1 MNFNYLFDAK
11 TTSSVIASSYHTLM
25 SKIEL
30 KSLIQSLIQNPLPSN
45 LGKQEL
51 HKIIDDLILLNH
63 TGEIKY
69 KYLLAKMFVEE
80 DSICAFE
87 VKTPTNRIDFVRVN
101 GISNSYE
108 IKSGLDNLL
117 KLEKQSNNYNKFFK
131 KNYIVIDEKHL
142 EKAINIVP
150 GNYGIIINEKN
161 KLVEKRKAIY
171 SNCLNPV
178 NQLSIFSKKELAFY
192 FKELDITKIINTQG
206 ESLVNKVFKEMIK
219 KRYSTRWKFLL
230 SRHKE
235 IYSIDYQFFFQKNIQ
250 PCIIYSA

>member
-101 GISNSYE
+101 GISNSCE

-117 KLEKQSNNYNKFFK
+117 KLEKQSNNYNKFFE
-131 KNYIVIDEKHL
+131 NYF
-142 EKAINIVP
+142 
-150 GNYGIIINEKN
+150 
-161 KLVEKRKAIY
+161 
-171 SNCLNPV
+171 SNSKIPIPV
-178 NQLSIFSKKELAFY
+178 
-192 FKELDITKIINTQG
+192 
-206 ESLVNKVFKEMIK
+206 
-219 KRYSTRWKFLL
+219 
-230 SRHKE
+230 
-235 IYSIDYQFFFQKNIQ
+235 
-250 PCIIYSA
+250 